1 MIDLSLMRQ
10 SLHIPF
16 GEVLS
21 SDPGFAEGAAN
32 LLQRYAFCRD
42 YAELS
47 RQMEDYL
54 FNALYERLGPGMALP
69 SKNGI
74 SRRFFV
80 SDLPE
85 AADAALFPLFFSLP
99 PNAENYAVLHD
110 FWLSSASFSAMRT
123 LYLRYTRYL
132 PYSEKIYI
140 EHIVSENVPPHL
152 LDEWLNPSISP
163 NTSP

>member
-1 MIDLSLMRQ
+1 MIDLSLMRN
-10 SLHIPF
+10 SLRIHF

-21 SDPGFAEGAAN
+21 SDPGFVEGAAN
-32 LLQRYAFCRD
+32 LLQRYAPCRNYTD
-42 YAELS
+42 LS

-69 SKNGI
+69 SKNGV
-74 SRRFFV
+74 SRRFLV

-85 AADAALFPLFFSLP
+85 AADAALFPLFFSLS
-99 PNAENYAVLHD
+99 PNAENYAALHD

-132 PYSEKIYI
+132 PYSEKKYI
-140 EHIVSENVPPHL
+140 ERIVSENVPPYL
-152 LDEWLNPSISP
+152 LDEWLNPGIYP
-163 NTSP
+163 

>member
-1 MIDLSLMRQ
+1 MIDLNLVRQ
-10 SLHIPF
+10 SLSIPF
-16 GEVLS
+16 GEVLAN
-21 SDPGFAEGAAN
+21 DPGFAEGAAN
-32 LLQRYAFCRD
+32 LLQRYASCRN

-69 SKNGI
+69 SKNGV
-74 SRRFFV
+74 SRRFLV

-99 PNAENYAVLHD
+99 PNAENYVALHD

-123 LYLRYTRYL
+123 LYLRYSRYL

-140 EHIVSENVPPHL
+140 ERIVSENIPPYL
-152 LDEWLNPSISP
+152 LNEWLNPGVFP
-163 NTSP
+163 